1 MRSLRWTAGA
11 CLRVFRNRVREI
23 RNQFATNGWSMP
35 IFFFAGWL
43 EQPAFSD
50 EDYSLL
56 ASREVQAYQTLYL
69 AAARPQLSKASSLC
83 TTCMHMKTT
92 HRTSQLYKAT
102 PYPST
107 LLVARL
113 QERLGYCHV
122 DSELSTAGRRPKSQ
136 EACKLVL
143 LSSLR
148 PQAPK
153 KETTS
158 SWFDFGS
165 SGGSLRRM

>member
-1 MRSLRWTAGA
+1 MRFGINLQQTAGA
-11 CLRVFRNRVREI
+11 CLSFFCRVAR
-23 RNQFATNGWSMP
+23 S
-35 IFFFAGWL
+35 AGFQRRGL
-43 EQPAFSD
+43 LPSCQSGGT
-50 EDYSLL
+50 SLPDL
-56 ASREVQAYQTLYL
+56 VFGSRSAE
-69 AAARPQLSKASSLC
+69 LSKASSLC

-92 HRTSQLYKAT
+92 HRTSELCKAT

-148 PQAPK
+148 PRVPK
-153 KETTS
+153 KEATS